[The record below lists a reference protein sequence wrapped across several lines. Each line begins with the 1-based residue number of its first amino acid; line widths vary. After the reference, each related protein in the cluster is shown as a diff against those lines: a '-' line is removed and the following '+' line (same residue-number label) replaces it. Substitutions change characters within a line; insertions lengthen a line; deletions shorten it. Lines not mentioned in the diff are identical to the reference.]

1 MKKVFIF
8 SFLYF
13 LSFALLFLFIAL
25 PHNPQVG
32 MMGYD
37 TGGYIEYPPMM
48 LNFENIFHWNL
59 RHPILALFYLPA
71 ILFDSILSPFDINI
85 RWILFI
91 LNTDIYMAFSVTLL
105 YRLLQILNVDT
116 FISIMSVL
124 LFCSFAYV
132 ILFSIQVESF
142 VVSMFF
148 LLLML
153 NVYICN
159 KNNKITD
166 NILFLGLAGATS
178 TNGLKLFISYAFQAK
193 SLKEYFSRCMTS
205 VILFAILILPSLYNL
220 FERIFIM
227 HQSVKYVLLGDSL
240 NYRGSDFSKLY
251 LFFTNFLS
259 EPLLFHN
266 INGIIYSKESILLS
280 SYESFVPYFIICTIF
295 LFFVTSIIWFRKERI
310 AKIFFATFF
319 FDIFMHFIV
328 GYGIEEGQLFCAH
341 WFFYI
346 PIFIALLCNKLKQL
360 KKHKIILSIMSLLI
374 AYMFIYNI
382 YCYVSSLIYI

>member
-59 RHPILALFYLPA
+59 RHPILALYYLPA
-71 ILFDSILSPFDINI
+71 VIFDYILNLFDINI

-91 LNTDIYMAFSVTLL
+91 LNSDIYMALTITLL
-105 YRLLQILNVDT
+105 YRLLENLNIDK
-116 FISIMSVL
+116 FISAISVIM
-124 LFCSFAYV
+124 FCSFAYV

-153 NVYICN
+153 NVFIDN
-159 KNNKITD
+159 KKNVVAD
-166 NILFLGLAGATS
+166 NIVFMGLAGATS
-178 TNGLKLFISYAFQAK
+178 TNGLKLFMSFAFQAK
-193 SLKEYFSRCMTS
+193 SLKEYICRCLTS
-205 VILFAILILPSLYNL
+205 VILFCILILPNLYNL
-220 FERIFIM
+220 YERIFVM
-227 HQSVKYVLLGDSL
+227 HQSIKYVLLGDSL
-240 NYRGSDFSKLY
+240 NYRGSDLSKLY
-251 LFFTNFLS
+251 LLLTNFLS

-266 INGIIYSKESILLS
+266 VNGVIYSKESILLP
-280 SYESFVPYFIICTIF
+280 SYENVFPFFIVCAILLLFII
-295 LFFVTSIIWFRKERI
+295 SIIWCRKEKI
-310 AKIFFATFF
+310 AKLFFATFF
-319 FDIFMHFIV
+319 FDIIMHFVI

-346 PIFIALLCNKLKQL
+346 PIFIALLCNKLKQI
-360 KKHKIILSIMSLLI
+360 KKHKIVLFTISLI
-374 AYMFIYNI
+374 ITYMFIYNTF
-382 YCYVSSLIYI
+382 CYVNSLF